1 MNNDLLDPILQDLV
15 LTAYVEIIEELF
27 LPLCDLVLLVYEVI
41 HVLEVLVNVELFPKH
56 RGVFHRK
63 RRDRQAEFIPQLV
76 NDLHPV
82 AEDLSRWRISD

>member
-56 RGVFHRK
+56 
-63 RRDRQAEFIPQLV
+63 
-76 NDLHPV
+76 
-82 AEDLSRWRISD
+82 